1 MIPITTAEQDSCDHM
16 TSDGLTQQPL
26 YDGSSGQITLSQ
38 LEIEMQV
45 IVNFNMGYSTD
56 LYQQQ
61 INLPED
67 PSPLTSPPLV
77 SR

>member
-16 TSDGLTQQPL
+16 MSDGLAQQPL

-38 LEIEMQV
+38 LEIEMRV

-61 INLPED
+61 INFPED
-67 PSPLTSPPLV
+67 SSPLTSPPLV

>member
-16 TSDGLTQQPL
+16 TSDGLTQPL

-38 LEIEMQV
+38 LKMEMRV
-45 IVNFNMGYSTD
+45 IGNFNTEYSTD

-61 INLPED
+61 INLLED

>member
-1 MIPITTAEQDSCDHM
+1 MMPITTAEQDSCDHM

-26 YDGSSGQITLSQ
+26 YDGSSGHIALSH
-38 LEIEMQV
+38 LEMEMRV
-45 IVNFNMGYSTD
+45 IVNFSTEYSTD

-61 INLPED
+61 INIPED
-67 PSPLTSPPLV
+67 PSPLTLPSLV